1 MAAGRRGMNRG
12 LDLYGQA
19 VIELVVLTIRR
30 LNQDGCDQCFA
41 L

>member
-19 VIELVVLTIRR
+19 VIELVVLIF
-30 LNQDGCDQCFA
+30 GG
-41 L
+41 